1 MYKVLPKGDRVLRIE
16 AIVHNAKKEFARGY
30 GLDRFSEIVEALRS
44 LVERF
49 LEVLRSVEACWVSD
63 ETWESLSEPSQ
74 VGAARMAGLDLNR
87 TLLKLAQV
95 VGVKNEHHRSP
106 RQIPAAEIRVRGE
119 VPRQNRDR
127 WRTCQ
132 RCHASL
138 VTGCGQTRLA

>member
-63 ETWESLSEPSQ
+63 ETWESLSEKDQGYPPLS
-74 VGAARMAGLDLNR
+74 GSGRWAAD
-87 TLLKLAQV
+87 
-95 VGVKNEHHRSP
+95 HHGGRRAS
-106 RQIPAAEIRVRGE
+106 GE
-119 VPRQNRDR
+119 DP
-127 WRTCQ
+127 
-132 RCHASL
+132 
-138 VTGCGQTRLA
+138 